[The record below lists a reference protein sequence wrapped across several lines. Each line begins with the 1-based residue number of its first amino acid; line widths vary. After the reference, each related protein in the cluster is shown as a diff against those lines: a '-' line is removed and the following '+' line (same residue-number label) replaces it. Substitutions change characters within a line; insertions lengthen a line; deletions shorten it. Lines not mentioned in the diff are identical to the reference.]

1 MLSLLCIHMHPES
14 HFGLQVRAR
23 YARARTRKRAPDT
36 PVDMWDWCRADGAG
50 SGTFFPE
57 RPPSCALHAL
67 IETCGCDGFGVLSAS
82 IVYAVG
88 ISSTRQSNCVDSIV
102 FDTLRAEQ
110 RLLRH
115 THCPRPAQYTAVGRA
130 RAPASAWRAVRTR
143 AGPQRPRPTFFA
155 ALFYSTARTGAQRP
169 IWHGTS
175 PSALATCPQRGIAL
189 VTAL

>member
-1 MLSLLCIHMHPES
+1 MHVHAQGS
-14 HFGLQVRAR
+14 VF
-23 YARARTRKRAPDT
+23 RTRPWT
-36 PVDMWDWCRADGAG
+36 CGTGAG
-50 SGTFFPE
+50 PMALVLELFFRSDLPAA
-57 RPPSCALHAL
+57 RSMHYLV
-67 IETCGCDGFGVLSAS
+67 IETCGCDGFGVVSAS

-88 ISSTRQSNCVDSIV
+88 ISSTRQSSCVDSLV

-115 THCPRPAQYTAVGRA
+115 TQCPRRAPSDSSRPGAPHRA
-130 RAPASAWRAVRTR
+130 RAPPLAGGAHAG
-143 AGPQRPRPTFFA
+143 AGPPRPRPTFFA
-155 ALFYSTARTGAQRP
+155 ALVYSTARPGAQRP